1 MAKIVMKNHQI
12 ALNDTVKEMTR
23 VLKNQPEL
31 SSYSSNL
38 PSGSCYRWPHG
49 PLHET
54 IAPMDQHVIIAHFG
68 NMQRVERRTGTQLVK
83 ETIREGTISTIP
95 LGSTSRWDMA
105 GTVDVIH
112 FYIPNQ
118 TFEALLLQADVP
130 PGELLLRTAHHD
142 KSTAQIISAISDT
155 LADNN
160 RIGQLLCEHL
170 MLALILQLMQ
180 NHSSTTTFVQQTNAV
195 LSARALKNSL
205 EVLDSSPVGEV
216 SIQALATELGISSA
230 HFCRAFKNSTGLTPY
245 GWLKQRVMERAFLQ
259 LQSPHKQVADIA
271 FESGYGSQNAF
282 TSAFKKMTGLTP
294 SQWRKKYSATK

>member
-1 MAKIVMKNHQI
+1 MKNDEI
-12 ALNDTVKEMTR
+12 TLNDTVKEMTR
-23 VLKNQPEL
+23 VLKNQPQL
-31 SSYSSNL
+31 SVQSSNL
-38 PSGSCYRWPHG
+38 ISGCCYRWPHG

-54 IAPMDQHVIIAHFG
+54 IAPMDQHVVIAHFG
-68 NMQRVERRTGTQLVK
+68 NMQRVERRTGTQVVK

-112 FYIPNQ
+112 FYIPDQ
-118 TFEALLLQADVP
+118 TFDALLLQAEAP

-142 KSTAQIISAISDT
+142 KTTAKIISAINET

-180 NHSSTTTFVQQTNAV
+180 NHSSATKSVRQSNTV

-205 EVLDSSPVGEV
+205 EILDSRPVGEV
-216 SIQALATELGISSA
+216 TIQALAAELGISSA

-259 LQSPHKQVADIA
+259 LQSSDKQVAEIA
-271 FESGYGSQNAF
+271 FDSGYGSQNAF
-282 TSAFKKMTGLTP
+282 TSAFRKMTGLTP
-294 SQWRKKYSATK
+294 SQWRKKHSVTK